1 MKKNN
6 VKKLAIAA
14 MCLALCWVLPLF
26 TGNNYQLGNMLSLMH
41 IPAILCGFVC
51 GGPVG
56 AVVGF
61 LAPIT
66 RHFIFSAPPLTT
78 AIAMMFELSVY
89 GLASGLCYRFLPKK
103 LPWIYLDLTAA
114 ILAGRLVGGA
124 AKFIIAGVQNTSL
137 GFGEVFS
144 AMMVT
149 TLPGT
154 AIQLV
159 IIPILVIA
167 LRKAGLFANE
177 KSL

>member
-1 MKKNN
+1 MKKKN
-6 VKKLAIAA
+6 VKTLVIAA

-56 AVVGF
+56 AIVGF
-61 LAPIT
+61 IAPIT
-66 RHFIFSAPPLTT
+66 RHLIFNAPPLTT

-89 GLASGLCYRFLPKK
+89 GLGSGLLYRLLPKK
-103 LPWIYLDLTAA
+103 LPWLYVDLVGA
-114 ILAGRLVGGA
+114 ILAGRIVGA
-124 AKFIIAGVQNTSL
+124 AVKFIIAGIQHTSL
-137 GFGEVFS
+137 GFGEVAT

-167 LRKAGLFANE
+167 LRKAGLFSNE

>member
-1 MKKNN
+1 MKTN
-6 VKKLAIAA
+6 VKKLVLAA
-14 MCLALCWVLPLF
+14 VCLSLCWVLPFF

-41 IPAILCGFVC
+41 IPAILCGFIC
-51 GGPVG
+51 GGPLG

-61 LAPIT
+61 IAPIT
-66 RHFIFSAPPLTT
+66 RHFLFQGPPLQT
-78 AIAMMFELSVY
+78 ALAMMFELSAY
-89 GLASGLCYRFLPKK
+89 GLVSGLLYAKLPKK
-103 LPWIYLDLTAA
+103 IGWLYIDLVAA
-114 ILAGRLVGGA
+114 ILAGRIIGSAV
-124 AKFIIAGVQNTSL
+124 KFIIAGISHTTL
-137 GFGEVFS
+137 GFGEVMT

-159 IIPILVIA
+159 IIPIIVIA

>member
-1 MKKNN
+1 MKTN
-6 VKKLAIAA
+6 VKKLVLAGV
-14 MCLALCWVLPLF
+14 CLALCWVLPFF

-41 IPAILCGFVC
+41 IPAILCGFIC

-66 RHFIFSAPPLTT
+66 RHFIFGAPPLTT
-78 AIAMMFELSVY
+78 ALSMMFELSVY
-89 GLASGLCYRFLPKK
+89 GLVAGILYNRLPKK
-103 LPWIYLDLTAA
+103 VGWLYVDLVAA
-114 ILAGRLVGGA
+114 ILAGRIVGSA
-124 AKFIIAGVQNTSL
+124 AKFVIAGVSHTTL
-137 GFGEVFS
+137 GFGEVLTS
-144 AMMVT
+144 MMVT
-149 TLPGT
+149 NLPGT

-159 IIPILVIA
+159 IIPIIVIA

>member
-1 MKKNN
+1 MKTN
-6 VKKLAIAA
+6 VKKLVMAA
-14 MCLALCWVLPLF
+14 VCLALCWVLPLF

-41 IPAILCGFVC
+41 IPAILCGFIC
-51 GGPVG
+51 GGPLG

-61 LAPIT
+61 LAPIS

-89 GLASGLCYRFLPKK
+89 GLVSGLLYKKLPKK
-103 LPWIYLDLTAA
+103 LGWLYVDLTAA
-114 ILAGRLVGGA
+114 ILAGRIAGSV
-124 AKFIIAGVQNTSL
+124 AKFVIAGVSHTTL
-137 GFGEVFS
+137 GFGEVFTS
-144 AMMVT
+144 MMVT

-159 IIPILVIA
+159 IIPVIVFA
-167 LRKAGLFANE
+167 LMKAGIFANE